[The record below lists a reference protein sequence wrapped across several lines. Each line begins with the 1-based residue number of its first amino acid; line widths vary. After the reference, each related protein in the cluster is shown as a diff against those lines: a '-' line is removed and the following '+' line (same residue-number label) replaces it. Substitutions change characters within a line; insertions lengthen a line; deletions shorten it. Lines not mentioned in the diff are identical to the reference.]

1 MQGRLGVHTALAH
14 LCLTQAFWEENS
26 PSGPFQNEMEP
37 LSLWPLLREG
47 ERVLPSVLAA
57 LSPFLGPVRHQ

>member
-14 LCLTQAFWEENS
+14 LCLTQALWEENS

-47 ERVLPSVLAA
+47 ERILPSVLAA